1 MRSGLEWLMA
11 VEKNSGRSHYFDIGR
26 GPELCRCLIAP
37 IPQTFGKSLLP
48 TVAPD
53 HFRGRAILAV
63 SLLSKIQRQY
73 DNDVKTM
80 R

>member
-11 VEKNSGRSHYFDIGR
+11 VEKNGGRSHYFGIGR

-37 IPQTFGKSLLP
+37 IPQSFGKSLLS

-53 HFRGRAILAV
+53 HFRRNNSGYQSSPRAPE
-63 SLLSKIQRQY
+63 
-73 DNDVKTM
+73 TM
-80 R
+80 RQ